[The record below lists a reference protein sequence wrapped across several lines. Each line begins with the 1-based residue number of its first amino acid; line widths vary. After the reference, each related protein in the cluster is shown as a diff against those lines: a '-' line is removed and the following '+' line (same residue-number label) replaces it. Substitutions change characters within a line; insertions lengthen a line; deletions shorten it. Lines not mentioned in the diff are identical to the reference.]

1 MQPPQRYPEA
11 FDGNM
16 QILVSPQGEFS
27 PSTGLVDLFVRGREA
42 YQWKDAPS
50 PSQQRVIDVEQ
61 QVSNLVENL
70 TPERAREIVSVV
82 LRWEERDGHSHR
94 IIDDAVP
101 DTSVEMERCI
111 RSLACS
117 TTGSLDRLS
126 QLPGLTLLQA
136 SSIYRFCCPGDG
148 ASIDG
153 HSSYFFNSVTIRSC
167 FARSGFA
174 TEFRREWST
183 EKRTTSQLAIDRP
196 NLHSRNLTE
205 YVQVYLRL
213 LTRLARFL
221 NKHEVTYRCAATGQQ
236 RPWRPTDVQMA
247 GYQWWSENGR
257 R

>member
-1 MQPPQRYPEA
+1 MKPPQRYPEA
-11 FDGNM
+11 FEGNT
-16 QILVSPQGEFS
+16 QILVSPQGEFV
-27 PSTGLVDLFVRGREA
+27 PSTSLVDLFVRGREA
-42 YQWKDAPS
+42 YQWKDSPS

-61 QVSNLVENL
+61 EVSNLVEGL
-70 TPERAREIVSVV
+70 TPRSAREIVSVV
-82 LRWEERDGHSHR
+82 LRWGARDGDSHR
-94 IIDDAVP
+94 IIDDAGP
-101 DTSVEMERCI
+101 DTCLEMERCI

-136 SSIYRFCCPGDG
+136 SRIYRFCCPGNG

-153 HSSYFFNSVTIRSC
+153 HTSYFFNSVPIRSC
-167 FARSGFA
+167 SARSGFA

-183 EKRTTSQLAIDRP
+183 EKRATSRLAIDQP
-196 NLHSRNLTE
+196 NLHRRNLTE

-221 NKHEVTYRCAATGQQ
+221 NEHEVTYRCAATGQQ
-236 RPWRPTDVQMA
+236 KTWRPTDVEMA
-247 GYQWWSENGR
+247 GYQWWSEKGR